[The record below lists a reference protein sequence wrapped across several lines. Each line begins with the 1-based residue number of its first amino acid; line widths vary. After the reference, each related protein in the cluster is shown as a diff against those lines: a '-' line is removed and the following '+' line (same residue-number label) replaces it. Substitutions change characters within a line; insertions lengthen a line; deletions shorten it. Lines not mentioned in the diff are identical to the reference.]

1 MSIVI
6 NVFGLN
12 RWMEAEGI
20 NWMTLFSMAMVIGF
34 TGSFISLW
42 ISKWMAKTAYNIQ
55 IIEKPRN
62 AGEQWLLQTVA
73 AQAKKARIPMPE
85 VGIYDSPE
93 ANAFATG
100 PSKKNSLVAVS
111 SGLLQQMTR
120 DEVEGVLAHEV
131 AHIANG
137 DMVTMAL
144 VQGVLNTFVV
154 FLSRAA
160 GYFVDKVVFKN
171 ERGPGIGYFI
181 SSIVFEILLG
191 FLAAMIVMSY
201 SRRREFHA
209 DADAARIWGKQPMI
223 DALKR
228 LQQITAGGLVLD
240 ERGQA
245 FSAFKINGKQGGLMA
260 LFSSHPP
267 LEERIAALER
277 LRV

>member
-1 MSIVI
+1 
-6 NVFGLN
+6 
-12 RWMEAEGI
+12 MEAEGI

-160 GYFVDKVVFKN
+160 GYFVDKVIFKN

-191 FLAAMIVMSY
+191 ILAAMIVMSY